1 MIKANLDYSR
11 ESPSQ
16 DYSELLTEYKMMHK
30 ASDGMFNGR
39 SLVKFITIIDN
50 FIKKYNCESLL
61 DYGCGKAVLYTDN
74 FKKVADVP
82 EITKP
87 IHEIWGI
94 EKFKLFDPGYP
105 EHDTLPKNEL
115 FDMVISTDVLEHI
128 PSTDLDWVIR
138 EIFSYSSNVV
148 FLNIACM
155 QALKKLKDGRNA
167 HISLYTSGEWLQF
180 IARITEDFPYL
191 TVYIFADE
199 FNEDGVLE
207 TNGFKIIPRPTII
220 PLIKEE
226 QPMREASDF
235 EHKSDIVQRWD

>member
-1 MIKANLDYSR
+1 
-11 ESPSQ
+11 
-16 DYSELLTEYKMMHK
+16 MHK

-39 SLVKFITIIDN
+39 SLVKFISIIDS
-50 FIKKYNCESLL
+50 FIKKYNCETLL
-61 DYGCGKAVLYTDN
+61 DYGCGKGTLYTDA
-74 FKKVADVP
+74 FKSVADIT

-87 IHEIWGI
+87 VHEIWGVN
-94 EKFKLFDPGYP
+94 KVKLFDPGYP
-105 EHDTLPKNEL
+105 EHDTLPKDEL

-138 EIFSYSSNVV
+138 EIFNYSSNVV

-167 HISLYTSGEWLQF
+167 HISLFTSGEWLQF
-180 IARITEDFPYL
+180 IAGITEDFPYL

-199 FNEDGVLE
+199 FSEDGVLE

-226 QPMREASDF
+226 RPIEPPSDF
-235 EHKSDIVQRWD
+235 DKKSDIIQRWD